1 MPSLAA
7 RIESAFDDAVKDAQ
21 RAAEFQA
28 LMSKADSIRD
38 TVVAGCDKKRKK
50 LSALRKEAKEAQGSG
65 GLSEEEASRL
75 TVRLDEA
82 DGALQQAR
90 RLRPVTG
97 SLFIR
102 LFLGSVNVKVSHE
115 EDRKKLK
122 EEYNKFKSRTNLLF
136 ILIPLS
142 WAANIYLLSD
152 WLSYTHWITVFG
164 HIWLLYY
171 YVTLALRENI
181 LRVNGSRIMSW
192 WIVHHYISAAMS
204 IVMLTWPFTSL
215 HEELMP
221 SFTVFFL
228 SQAVVMQFQA
238 FYQRRRHYSLV
249 AQGKASQMDVTN
261 PEGLREYNTTALLVV
276 LVVLLMGTYCF
287 ELYLSY
293 SMLHAAIYHPG
304 LQLWRN
310 PMFYKQEL
318 QVVFV
323 GAAFAVLAVGNT
335 ISLVRTV
342 SDKCVRGSGGAGGGS
357 SRPAD
362 APRPATPEA
371 VADVAAAGS
380 RSPSASPGVRHRSV
394 AKQ

>member
-1 MPSLAA
+1 M
-7 RIESAFDDAVKDAQ
+7 
-21 RAAEFQA
+21 
-28 LMSKADSIRD
+28 
-38 TVVAGCDKKRKK
+38 
-50 LSALRKEAKEAQGSG
+50 
-65 GLSEEEASRL
+65 
-75 TVRLDEA
+75 
-82 DGALQQAR
+82 
-90 RLRPVTG
+90 
-97 SLFIR
+97 
-102 LFLGSVNVKVSHE
+102 
-115 EDRKKLK
+115 
-122 EEYNKFKSRTNLLF
+122 F

-204 IVMLTWPFTSL
+204 IVMLTWPFTAL

-276 LVVLLMGTYCF
+276 LVILLMGTYCF
-287 ELYLSY
+287 ELFLSY

-310 PMFYKQEL
+310 PMFYKQEM

-323 GAAFAVLAVGNT
+323 GTAFAVLAVGNM

-342 SDKCVRGSGGAGGGS
+342 SDKCVRSSGTTEGS
-357 SRPAD
+357 SSHAVD
-362 APRPATPEA
+362 ARKPATPDA
-371 VADVAAAGS
+371 VGDAAAAGS
-380 RSPSASPGVRHRSV
+380 QSPASSSGIRHRTP
-394 AKQ
+394 AKH